1 MQPANV
7 PDLTARQLHAVLAVA
22 EYNSFIAAAAFLKTS
37 QPALTRTIKRVE
49 DVLGVRLF
57 DRSTRRVAITAA
69 GKEFVAVAERMLN
82 DLRISISSMREI
94 GEEQRGQIIISSI
107 MSVANGLLPAI
118 VAKYRASRPGI
129 EIILREGVHGTVLED
144 VRSGTA
150 DLGAT
155 YVDDVPD
162 FVEAKRVSRE
172 IFDVILP
179 RTHPLTK
186 IAKRSS
192 ITLAALVGFP
202 LVSLPHEFP
211 NSPNYRRCRCDSWT
225 LTSSCRDGD
234 SVRDND
240 ELRARR
246 GWHCHRAIWRYC
258 RTSRQRLGRSYANE
272 APSQPRRGLDMV
284 ARKGAD
290 PGRPRICGH
299 PRRDVAW
306 TSLINAQLGII
317 IDIGFLLHRYSSWHL
332 IAIIRS
338 RRCFEVLYDPRA
350 GSPRTLAE

>member
-1 MQPANV
+1 MQPSNV
-7 PDLTARQLHAVLAVA
+7 PDLSARQLHAVLAVA

-144 VRSGTA
+144 IRSGTA

-172 IFDVILP
+172 VFDVILP
-179 RTHPLTK
+179 RTHPLAK
-186 IAKRSS
+186 RAKRSS
-192 ITLAALVGFP
+192 VTLTDVGEFSIGFFAP
-202 LVSLPHEFP
+202 RVPHTP
-211 NSPNYRRCRCDSWT
+211 HYRRCRCDSRT
-225 LTSSCRDGD
+225 HASACRDGD
-234 SVRDND
+234 PIRDND

-246 GWHCHRAIWRYC
+246 GRHCHRAIWCHC
-258 RTSRQRLGRSYANE
+258 RTSRQRLGRSYAHE
-272 APSQPRRGLDMV
+272 APSQPRRGLDM
-284 ARKGAD
+284 APRKGAD
-290 PGRPRICGH
+290 PGCPRICDH

-306 TSLINAQLGII
+306 THN
-317 IDIGFLLHRYSSWHL
+317 
-332 IAIIRS
+332 
-338 RRCFEVLYDPRA
+338 
-350 GSPRTLAE
+350 